1 MALIYITGPTGS
13 GKSTI
18 CSELQRMG
26 YTAYDTDNDG
36 FRKIEKLKGREIK
49 VLDIEVIKRLK
60 DSHNNEVAYVCGTSP
75 NDLDAV
81 DYFDNIFLLKID
93 EADQKERIKNRTNSK
108 YGKEDYQ
115 LANAL
120 RWRQVQIEKY
130 QKAGAVVID
139 STQPIET
146 IINSM
151 LGYIPVK

>member
-1 MALIYITGPTGS
+1 MALNYITGPTGS

-36 FRKIEKLKGREIK
+36 FRKIEKIKGRELK
-49 VLDIEVIKRLK
+49 VLDLELIKQLK
-60 DSHNNEVAYVCGTSP
+60 YRHNNEVAYVCGTSP

-81 DYFDNIFLLKID
+81 DYFDNIFLLNINK
-93 EADQKERIKNRTNSK
+93 EEQKKRIKNRTNSK

-120 RWRQVQIEKY
+120 RWRQVQIKKY
-130 QKAGAVVID
+130 QKAAAVVID

-146 IINSM
+146 IINSII
-151 LGYIPVK
+151 GYISVN